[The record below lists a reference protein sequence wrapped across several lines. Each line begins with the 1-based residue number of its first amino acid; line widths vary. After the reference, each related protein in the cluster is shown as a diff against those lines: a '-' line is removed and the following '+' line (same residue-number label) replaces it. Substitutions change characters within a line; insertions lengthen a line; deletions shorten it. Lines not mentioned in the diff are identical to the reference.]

1 MSRIAKHPV
10 SVPSGV
16 QVTVSGQDVT
26 AKGKLGQ
33 LSMRVIDEVAVAQ
46 EGDQI
51 TVTPRSNSR
60 LARNMWATSR
70 TLINNLVIG
79 VSDGFEKKLEINGVG
94 YRAAVQGKD
103 LVLQLGYSHEVRH
116 PIPDGIT
123 VKCERPTAIS
133 ISGADKHRVGQ
144 LAAEIRAYRKPE
156 PFKGKGVKYA
166 DENILRKEGKKK

>member
-10 SVPSGV
+10 TVPSGV
-16 QVTVSGQDVT
+16 DIKIDGQEVT

-33 LSMRVIDEVAVAQ
+33 LSLRLIDEVGAAQ

-70 TLINNLVIG
+70 TLINNLVVG
-79 VSDGFEKKLEINGVG
+79 VSEGFTKQLEINGVG

-123 VKCERPTAIS
+123 VKCERPTAIT
-133 ISGADKHRVGQ
+133 ISGADKQRVGQ
-144 LAAEIRAYRKPE
+144 MAAEVRAYRKPE

-166 DENILRKEGKKK
+166 DETILRKEGKKK

>member
-1 MSRIAKHPV
+1 MSRIAKNPV
-10 SVPSGV
+10 SVPSDV
-16 QVTVSGQDVT
+16 QVTISGQDIT

-46 EGDQI
+46 EGDRI
-51 TVTPRSNSR
+51 SVTPRSNSR
-60 LARNMWATSR
+60 LAKNMWATSR
-70 TLINNLVIG
+70 TLINNLVVG
-79 VSDGFEKKLEINGVG
+79 VSEGFQKQLEINGVG

-123 VKCERPTAIS
+123 VKCERPTAIT
-133 ISGADKHRVGQ
+133 ISGADKQRVGQ
-144 LAAEIRAYRKPE
+144 VAAEVRAYRKPE

-166 DENILRKEGKKK
+166 TETILRKEGKKK